1 MLERVFELKDILIL
15 FEFQEKMELILE
27 NERNHLQSIH
37 ILLQCFYE
45 ASLALDASIYPTISN
60 ALVIFA
66 VLRQNLINFK
76 DSSIDVIRNKTNS
89 I

>member
-27 NERNHLQSIH
+27 NEWNHLQSIH

-45 ASLALDASIYPTISN
+45 SSLALDASIYPTISN

-76 DSSIDVIRNKTNS
+76 DSSIDVIRNMTNS